1 MRLVEIVKLDL
12 TNKEKILLLT
22 EMNKYIQTVNFLV
35 NEILYGKL
43 PYKNLSTKMFDVK
56 LPSAIKCQCIRDAKS
71 IVQKYKKAFRTYQR
85 NYNKHNKI
93 KIREPKIPRV
103 KRLVYYVNNQNYK
116 IKENSI
122 EIPIYADTKQNT
134 KSKRVRFAVNIQEYQ
149 HKLFE
154 NKLGLLRIT
163 LKNKKIVACIQY
175 EVPNANMIADGR
187 VMGIDLGV
195 KCPAVSYDTNGR
207 IRFYGNGRKNR
218 YIRRKFFDERR
229 KLQQK
234 KKYRVIKRRKNKE
247 RRIMKDVNHKISRQ
261 IINEALNQGLSIIKM
276 ESLRNI
282 RKGITKR
289 TTRISRKNKRSQ
301 YNQYKMMVRRN
312 NRFVNS
318 WSFGQLQKFI
328 EYKAVKAGIQVI
340 YVNPVNTSK
349 ECPVCHTVNQSD
361 DRKYIC
367 NCGFHRHRDVV
378 GAMNI
383 YASTKIVGNR
393 QSA

>member
-1 MRLVEIVKLDL
+1 MKLVEIVKLNL

-35 NEILYGKL
+35 DEILHGNL
-43 PYKNLSTKMFDVK
+43 PYKNLSTKMFNVR

-71 IVQKYKKAFRTYQR
+71 IVQKYKKTLRIYQR
-85 NYNKHNKI
+85 NRKKQNRKNVK
-93 KIREPKIPRV
+93 EPKIPRM

-122 EIPIYADTKQNT
+122 EVPIYADIKQNM
-134 KSKRVRFAVNIQEYQ
+134 KSKRIRFAVNIQEYQ

-163 LKNKKIVACIQY
+163 LKNNKIVVCIQY
-175 EVPNANMIADGR
+175 EVPNTNLITDGKI
-187 VMGIDLGV
+187 VGIDLGV
-195 KCPAVSYDTNGR
+195 KCPAVSYDTDGK

-218 YIRRKFFDERR
+218 YIRRKFFEERR
-229 KLQQK
+229 KLQRK
-234 KKYRVIKRRKNKE
+234 KKYRVIKRRCDKE
-247 RRIMKDVNHKISRQ
+247 RRIMKDINHKISRQ
-261 IINEALNQGLSIIKM
+261 IINEALKQGVSIIKM
-276 ESLRNI
+276 ESLKNI
-282 RKGITKR
+282 RRGVTKR
-289 TTRISRKNKRSQ
+289 ATRTSRKNKRSK
-301 YNQYKMMVRRN
+301 YNKFKTMVHRQ

-328 EYKAVKAGIQVI
+328 EYKAMKSGMQVL

-349 ECPVCHTVNQSD
+349 ECPVCHAINQSN

-367 NCGFHRHRDVV
+367 ECGFHHHRDVV

-383 YASTKIVGNR
+383 CASTKIVGNR